1 MVAARWAIAA
11 LAVAAAPQA
20 ARADLAVHE
29 VRIVGRAA
37 PRAPWRDGPTE
48 ARLDGRPE
56 LMVVGVAR
64 ERGRRVYLVDPIAE
78 RVELGGRAV
87 RAEERRPWPAEVA
100 ARWSLVEP
108 HAFRQPDRPSPVGTA
123 TAWHSNVST
132 EPRDFGRWL
141 GYDEITY
148 FETRLPGKA
157 RGPASRRRA
166 ALVRPSNREEDVH
179 GGLGTIRYK
188 VEVTLPGGQVL
199 ATPGARAV
207 DRYGILPS
215 VHRVSVRRDDTILGH
230 LTGYFLVPEVFGSA
244 GPGRNHQTE
253 RFVGA
258 DCADVLTGAVRRAG
272 YQKVW
277 HTSASALGRYARVVA
292 GPAVLDASGRPDRPI
307 RGVAAG
313 DIVRIDYGGSLTGA
327 TPRSWDHVG
336 LLWRDRGDPD
346 GPARGGPD
354 GALDGFDLVV
364 HMGHP
369 RLEVE
374 PLSEQS
380 PARVDV
386 LRWDSRRL
394 GAPVRT
400 VPSRARHRIKPDD
413 PVGPRRPAR

>member
-1 MVAARWAIAA
+1 MIARWAVV
-11 LAVAAAPQA
+11 LAVLVAAAGP
-20 ARADLAVHE
+20 ARADLEVVE
-29 VRIVGRAA
+29 VRIVGRAGA
-37 PRAPWRDGPTE
+37 GLPWQDGPTE
-48 ARLDGRPE
+48 ARLDSRPE
-56 LMVVGVAR
+56 LMVVGIAR
-64 ERGRRVYLVDPIAE
+64 EGPRRVYLVDPAVD
-78 RVELGGRAV
+78 RLQLGGRTI
-87 RAEERRPWPAEVA
+87 RAADRRRWPVETVV
-100 ARWSLVEP
+100 RWSLVEP
-108 HAFRQPDRPSPVGTA
+108 HAFRQEDRPSPVGTM
-123 TAWHSNVST
+123 TRWHSNVST
-132 EPRDFGRWL
+132 ESSDFGRWL

-148 FETRLPGKA
+148 FETRLPGRS
-157 RGPASRRRA
+157 RGAAARRRP
-166 ALVRPSNREEDVH
+166 ALVRPSRREEDVH

-188 VEVTLPGGQVL
+188 VEVTIPDGRVL

-230 LTGYFLVPEVFGSA
+230 LTAYFLVPEVFGSA
-244 GPGRNHQTE
+244 GPGKNHQTE

-258 DCADVLTGAVRRAG
+258 DCADVLTGAARRAG

-277 HTSASALGRYARVVA
+277 HTSAAALGRYARVVA
-292 GPAVLDASGRPDRPI
+292 GPAQLDESGRPDRPLT
-307 RGVAAG
+307 GVAAG

-336 LLWRDRGDPD
+336 LLWRDRSDPD

-369 RLEVE
+369 RLEIE
-374 PLSEQS
+374 PLSAQS

-394 GAPVRT
+394 GTRK
-400 VPSRARHRIKPDD
+400 RAR
-413 PVGPRRPAR
+413 